1 MVQIGAVYIWSY
13 VYAIMRLSAN
23 KATKEIDS
31 NESTIQD
38 SASGE
43 ITYSEICPEALLLPS
58 RGSPTSQEDT
68 DQAEVPS
75 TKSEGKAKVSA
86 HLILL
91 WISIYDLQ
99 SFLFSKFDY

>member
-43 ITYSEICPEALLLPS
+43 IPYSEICPEALLPS